1 MFLKTILK
9 KIRDETKRDLLK
21 FFTEPDVDVV
31 VDNIINKN
39 DWRNKTKNKLDLDIQ
54 QDYKESSSEIIKASN
69 ADLLQQMITNN
80 ENKELLFLQK
90 INEQKNVNMKN

>member
-1 MFLKTILK
+1 MFLKTKLK